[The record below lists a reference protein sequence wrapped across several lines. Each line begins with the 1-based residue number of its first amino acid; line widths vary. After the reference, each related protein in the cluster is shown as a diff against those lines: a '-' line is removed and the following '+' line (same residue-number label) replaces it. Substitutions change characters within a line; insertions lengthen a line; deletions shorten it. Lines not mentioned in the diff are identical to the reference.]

1 MADQH
6 TMTPAVGAD
15 GALLKVRGLSKRFD
29 HVVALDGVSFEAHGN
44 EVLGLVG
51 DNGAGKSTLIKLVS
65 GVHRPNAGEI
75 VFADQEVA
83 FATPRDSRERGIEV
97 IYQDMAL
104 VDELEVWENVFL
116 GRLLR
121 TRVKTIDRRRMIAEA
136 AELLESLGLGSLS
149 PTAQVGYLSGG
160 QKKAVAISR
169 ALYWDARLIFMDE
182 PTAALAVVEIGK
194 VLELIGRLRETGV
207 AVVFVSHN
215 LQEIFSTA
223 DRIMVLHRGQ
233 LAGIRQTGE
242 TDQDEI
248 IKLMMGVR

>member
-1 MADQH
+1 MAH
-6 TMTPAVGAD
+6 GNGAVSEAAGE
-15 GALLKVRGLSKRFD
+15 ALLRVQGLSKRFD
-29 HVVALDGVSFEAHGN
+29 HVVALDDVSFEARRH

-65 GVHRPNAGEI
+65 GVYRPNAGEI
-75 VFADQEVA
+75 IFANRPAA
-83 FATPRDSRERGIEV
+83 FATPRESRERGIEV

-104 VDELEVWENVFL
+104 VDDLQVWENVFL

-121 TRVKTIDRRRMIAEA
+121 TRFGTVDKRRMIAEA
-136 AELLESLGLGSLS
+136 AALLESLGLGSLS

-169 ALYWDARLIFMDE
+169 ALYWDTRLIFMDE
-182 PTAALAVVEIGK
+182 PTAALAVIESGK

-233 LAGIRQTGE
+233 LAGIRQAEE

-248 IKLMMGVR
+248 IKLMMGVG